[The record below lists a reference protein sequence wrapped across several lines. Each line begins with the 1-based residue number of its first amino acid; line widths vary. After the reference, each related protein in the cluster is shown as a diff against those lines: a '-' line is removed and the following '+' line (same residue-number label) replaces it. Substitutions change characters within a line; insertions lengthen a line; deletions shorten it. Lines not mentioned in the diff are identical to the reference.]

1 MKKNAGEV
9 KRRERSDRRY
19 RRGTMDPLKRLYEI
33 ARFSLIVGYFEYFKG
48 GGSIL
53 DVGCGVG
60 ILVERLGPHAYSQY
74 VGLDLEGEP
83 IRVASRNTDDKTVF
97 RCADANTYTPA
108 ETYDAVVFSESLYYL
123 ADPLEVVHRYARCL
137 KRDGVLIVSM
147 VAFPGMD
154 RYWKGLEA
162 AYRVLD
168 EATVSSKSGISW
180 TCKVLLGNA
189 RSRRHNPSAGARVKG
204 K

>member
-1 MKKNAGEV
+1 MPPKPKVRALGSPIQT
-9 KRRERSDRRY
+9 RQ
-19 RRGTMDPLKRLYEI
+19 MDPLKRLYEI

-60 ILVERLGPHAYSQY
+60 ILAERLGPHAYSQY
-74 VGLDLEGEP
+74 VGLDLPGEP
-83 IRVASRNTDDKTVF
+83 IRVASRNTDEKTVF
-97 RCADANTYTPA
+97 SCADANTYTPA

-147 VAFPGMD
+147 VAFPGVD

-189 RSRRHNPSAGARVKG
+189 RSRRHNPSDAGARVKG